1 MSDVFF
7 IQRFEEYLG
16 AEKKM
21 SAHTVKAYIADI
33 NSCVKYTQ
41 DNFEINALNELNHL
55 LIKSWLSNMLSL
67 GIDSKSVR
75 RKISSLKTYYKYLLR
90 HKLVE
95 IDPMIKVSSP
105 KISKKLPNFI
115 EEDKMKDIMS
125 NIIDEKDNKNEL
137 ANDILLTL
145 YHTGIRLSELINLEK
160 RNIDLAHSTI
170 KVLGKRNKE
179 RIIPITEELN
189 TLLEN
194 YINKEN
200 ESPYIFNTPKNQKLY
215 PNFVYRCVKDLL
227 SQHSTIRKKSPH
239 VLRHTFATHL
249 LNNGS
254 DLNAI
259 KELLGHANLSAT
271 QIYTHNSVERL
282 KSIHKQA
289 HPKGSKKNL

>member
-7 IQRFEEYLG
+7 IQRFEVYLS

-21 SAHTVKAYIADI
+21 SAHTVKAYTADI
-33 NSCVKYTQ
+33 NSCFKYAQ
-41 DNFEINALNELNHL
+41 ENFEISSIEELSHL
-55 LIKSWLSNMLSL
+55 FIKSWLSGMLST
-67 GIDSKSVR
+67 GMDGKSVR
-75 RKISSLKTYYKYLLR
+75 RKISSLKTYFKYLLR
-90 HKLVE
+90 HKLLE

-105 KISKKLPNFI
+105 KISKKLPSFI

-125 NIIDEKDNKNEL
+125 NIIDEKNNKNEL

-145 YHTGIRLSELINLEK
+145 YHTGIRLNELINLEK
-160 RNIDLAHSTI
+160 RNVDLTHSTI

-189 TLLEN
+189 ARLEF
-194 YINKEN
+194 YIKEGT
-200 ESPYIFNTPKNQKLY
+200 ESIYVFNTPKNQKLY
-215 PNFVYRCVKDLL
+215 PNYVYRCVKELL

-289 HPKGSKKNL
+289 HPKGSKNNL

>member
-33 NSCVKYTQ
+33 NSCVKFTQ
-41 DNFEINALNELNHL
+41 ENFEINEINELNHL
-55 LIKSWLSNMLSL
+55 FIKSWLSSMLAS

-75 RKISSLKTYYKYLLR
+75 RKIYSLKTYYKYLLR

-105 KISKKLPNFI
+105 KISKKLPSFI

>member
-1 MSDVFF
+1 V
-7 IQRFEEYLG
+7 YLS

-21 SAHTVKAYIADI
+21 SAHTVKAYTADI
-33 NSCVKYTQ
+33 SSCFKYAQ
-41 DNFEINALNELNHL
+41 ENFEISSTEELSHL
-55 LIKSWLSNMLSL
+55 FIKSWLSGMLSK
-67 GIDSKSVR
+67 GMDGKSVR
-75 RKISSLKTYYKYLLR
+75 RKISSLKTYFKYLLR
-90 HKLVE
+90 HKLLE

-105 KISKKLPNFI
+105 KISKKLPSFI

-125 NIIDEKDNKNEL
+125 NIIDEKNNKNEL

-160 RNIDLAHSTI
+160 RNIDLTHSTI

-189 TLLEN
+189 TLLGL
-194 YINKEN
+194 YIKKET
-200 ESPYIFNTPKNQKLY
+200 ESPFVFNTPKNQKLY
-215 PNFVYRCVKDLL
+215 PNYVYRCVKELL

-289 HPKGSKKNL
+289 HPKGTKNNL